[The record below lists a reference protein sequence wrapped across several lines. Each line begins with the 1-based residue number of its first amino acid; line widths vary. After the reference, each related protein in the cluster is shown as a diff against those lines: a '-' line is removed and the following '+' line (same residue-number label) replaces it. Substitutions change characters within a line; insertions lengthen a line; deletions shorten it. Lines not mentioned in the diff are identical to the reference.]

1 MLFELSNLKSNL
13 SLTLG
18 YPALNNSAQAFSARL
33 IQGQKG
39 QEPIKFDGLLIT
51 FIFIKKISHHLLVQ
65 MAYWQSVSIKSAEQ
79 TKESR
84 KILSPKITA
93 HVLWS
98 FPNVMARTIWLCKWQ
113 VPLDSTVSCNVTERH
128 SPRTDSRLCA
138 ENGGKRERLG
148 TRLAIMITH
157 P

>member
-65 MAYWQSVSIKSAEQ
+65 MAY
-79 TKESR
+79 
-84 KILSPKITA
+84 
-93 HVLWS
+93 
-98 FPNVMARTIWLCKWQ
+98 
-113 VPLDSTVSCNVTERH
+113 
-128 SPRTDSRLCA
+128 
-138 ENGGKRERLG
+138 
-148 TRLAIMITH
+148 
-157 P
+157 